1 MLFLISLPFQSLWMV
16 TTKKKKKPY
25 LFWASLQ
32 SLNRTLEN
40 ENATLKKG
48 GGLLIISFVLE
59 EKIKKT

>member
-1 MLFLISLPFQSLWMV
+1 MV
-16 TTKKKKKPY
+16 TTKKKKT
-25 LFWASLQ
+25 LLILSFITII
-32 SLNRTLEN
+32 NRTLEN